1 MFRLWILFC
10 LLLVAVTFHTTMLC
24 ASVTGT
30 ITGVVTD
37 PSGAV
42 MPGVGVTATHTETG
56 VTATTK
62 TDSVG
67 VYSLPALPVGTYNV
81 EITHSGF
88 KKFLRN
94 GVVIDVNSVIRVD
107 ARLSLGQTTEEV
119 TVASDAVHVETENTQ
134 MGELIEG
141 NKITSVPLVTRA
153 FTDLLAL
160 QPGVSPYNDAAGTYG
175 DRPVSGNLNAG
186 NQSVNGGREA
196 SNGFMVN
203 GANVEEGRNNGTAI
217 IPNLDSIAEFRII
230 TSNFDAEYG
239 NYSGGQVNVATK
251 SGTNQFHGSAFEFL
265 RNTDL
270 NARNYFSPTRGV
282 FQQNTFG
289 GTLGGPIKKN
299 KTFFFVD
306 YQGTRL
312 VQAPTATATVPSLAD
327 RTGDLSDQ
335 VASLTGSVTGPYWA
349 NVLSQRLGYPV
360 SAGEP
365 YYTSGCIDPTVCV
378 FPNASIPQR
387 AWSPA
392 AVGLLPFIP
401 SPNTN
406 NATLN
411 FATSAFAQ
419 RLRDDKGSIRI
430 DQNTRWGLISGY
442 YFLDDY
448 YLDSPYPG
456 GPAGGIT
463 NGGGATV
470 PGFSGVTPGRAQL
483 AMLSDIKTFGNTA
496 VNEFR
501 FSYLRSANVY
511 GKPSGGLGVTLNS
524 LGFTTP
530 FTAPGGIAPVN
541 PALEGVPQVV
551 FNNFIIG
558 VPTTTTGQYN
568 NTFQWQDNF
577 SKAMGVH
584 SLKFGGQFHYDQIN
598 ERNYTQE
605 NGQFTFN
612 GTETGV
618 DFADFLIG
626 APSSFVQASQQI
638 LDSRSKYLGLYFQD
652 SWKVLSNL
660 TFNYGL
666 RWEFSQPW
674 YDTQNKIET
683 IVPGLQSQ
691 VFPGAPTGWVVPGD
705 PGIPRTL
712 APTQYDGFSP
722 RLGLAYSPGATSG
735 WFSKLTGGPGNSSI
749 RAGFGIYY
757 TSFEDSTQFLEVGD
771 PPYGLFYGS
780 PNPPI
785 FETPYIDRAT
795 GFNEGQRFPFDFPST
810 NVSVKNPNTT
820 FNWAA
825 VEPISFGFA
834 FYYRNRMPYTEH
846 YELSIQRQFGKS
858 TVLTVGYVG
867 TQGHRLLT
875 SVEANPGN
883 APLCLSL
890 NNPAAVAPG
899 TPTCG
904 PNLEGTTFTTA
915 SGQTINGTRTI
926 LGPNF
931 GSNPYTKTEANSNYN
946 SLQTSVR
953 YSGKYASFLLGYT
966 YSKCFDNAS
975 GLQDTTDPFNPALSR
990 ALCAFDLTQNFVGS
1004 YTVTLPFDR
1013 LVAPNSWARWVVGGW
1028 SLSGI
1033 TTFATGQPVTLSEND
1048 DQSLLGV
1055 QFATVDLPECSAGP
1069 ILLNTNPRR
1078 LDASGN
1084 PIPYFN
1090 TSLFT
1095 QEPLGQI
1102 GNCKRRFFHGP
1113 GINNWNIALQKDTK
1127 LTETVALVF
1136 RAEAYNVFNHAQ
1148 FNNPNGLWNSST
1160 FGIVNSAR
1168 DPRIMQMAL
1177 KLVF

>member
-1 MFRLWILFC
+1 MFRLRMLFR
-10 LLLVAVTFHTTMLC
+10 LLVVMGIFQAVMLR
-24 ASVTGT
+24 ASDTGS
-30 ITGVVTD
+30 ISGVVTD

-42 MPGVGVTATHTETG
+42 VSGVSVTATRTETG

-62 TDSVG
+62 TDTAG
-67 VYSLPALPVGTYNV
+67 VYAFPALTVGTYNV
-81 EITHSGF
+81 EVTQAGF
-88 KKFLRN
+88 KKFLRS
-94 GVVIDVNSVIRVD
+94 GVVIDVNSAIRVD
-107 ARLSLGQTTEEV
+107 AKLSLGATSEEV

-134 MGELIEG
+134 MGEVIEG
-141 NKITSVPLVTRA
+141 KKITSVPLVTRS

-160 QPGVSPYNDAAGTYG
+160 QPGVSPYSDTAGTYG
-175 DRPVSGNLNAG
+175 DRPVSGDLNAG

-282 FQQNTFG
+282 FQQNIFGATF
-289 GTLGGPIKKN
+289 GGPIKKN
-299 KTFFFVD
+299 STFFFVD

-312 VQAPTATATVPSLAD
+312 VQAPTVTTTVPSLAN

-335 VASLTGSVTGPYWA
+335 ADSLTGSVVGPNWA
-349 NVLSQRLGYPV
+349 NILSQRLGYTV
-360 SAGEP
+360 TDGEP
-365 YYTSGCIDPTVCV
+365 YYTPGCADPTTCV
-378 FPNASIPQR
+378 FPNAQIPQR

-392 AVGLLPFIP
+392 AAGLLPYVP

-406 NATLN
+406 NPTLN
-411 FATSAFAQ
+411 FSTSSFAQ
-419 RLRDDKGSIRI
+419 RLRDDKGSVRI
-430 DQNTRWGLISGY
+430 DQNTRFGMISGY

-448 YLDSPYPG
+448 YLNNPYPG
-456 GPAGGIT
+456 GGGS
-463 NGGGATV
+463 GGGATV
-470 PGFSGVTPGRAQL
+470 PGYNGITPGRAQL
-483 AMLSDIKTFGNTA
+483 ATLSLVKTFGNTA

-511 GKPSGGLGVTLNS
+511 DKPSGGLGVTLAS

-530 FTAPGGIAPVN
+530 FTAPGGIGPIN

-558 VPTTTTGQYN
+558 VPTTSTGQYN
-568 NTFQWQDNF
+568 NTFQWLDNF
-577 SKAMGVH
+577 SKTIRTH

-598 ERNYTQE
+598 ERNFTQE
-605 NGQFTFN
+605 NGQFTFD

-626 APSSFVQASQQI
+626 APSAFVQASQQI
-638 LDSRSKYLGLYFQD
+638 LDSRSKYMGLYFQD

-660 TFNYGL
+660 TFNYGV

-683 IVPGLQSQ
+683 IVPGLQSI

-712 APTQYDGFSP
+712 APTQYDGFTP
-722 RLGLAYSPGATSG
+722 RLGLAYSPSADSG
-735 WFSKLTGGPGNSSI
+735 WVSKLTGGPGKTSI

-780 PNPPI
+780 PNPP
-785 FETPYIDRAT
+785 FLETPYIDRAT
-795 GFNEGQRFPFDFPST
+795 GNSQGQRFPFVFPST
-810 NVSVKNPNTT
+810 NVSPTNPNTT
-820 FNWAA
+820 FNWPG

-834 FYYRNRMPYTEH
+834 FYYKNRMPYSEH
-846 YELSIQRQFGKS
+846 YELSIQRQFGQS

-875 SVEANPGN
+875 SVEANPGD
-883 APLCLSL
+883 AALCLSL
-890 NNPAAVAPG
+890 SDPAAVAPG

-904 PNLEGTTFTTA
+904 PNLEDTTFTTA

-931 GSNPYTKTEANSNYN
+931 GSNPYTKAAANSNYN

-953 YSGKYASFLLGYT
+953 YNAKYASFLLGYT

-975 GLQDTTDPFNPALSR
+975 GLQDTTDPFNPSLSR
-990 ALCAFDLTQNFVGS
+990 ALCAFDLTHNFVGS
-1004 YTVTLPFDR
+1004 YTVALPFDR
-1013 LVAPNSWARWVVGGW
+1013 LVAADSWARRVVSGW

-1033 TTFATGQPVTLSEND
+1033 TTFATGQPVTISEND

-1055 QFATVDLPECSAGP
+1055 QFATVDLPNCSAGP
-1069 ILLNTNPRR
+1069 ILMNTNPRT
-1078 LDASGN
+1078 LDSSGN

-1113 GINNWNIALQKDTK
+1113 GINNWNMALQKDTK
-1127 LTETVALVF
+1127 LKETLALQF
-1136 RAEAYNVFNHAQ
+1136 RAEAYNVFNHTQ
-1148 FNNPNGLWNSST
+1148 FNNPDGLWNSST
-1160 FGIVNSAR
+1160 FGIVSSAR
-1168 DPRIMQMAL
+1168 DPRILQVAL
-1177 KLVF
+1177 KLIF